1 MRGSIK
7 KKIGSKLLPL
17 SADNATVPEERPWY
31 IAHSMGSLVFF
42 FASWWGFILQA
53 VAIVH
58 FIRRRPDTYW
68 LFIILIGGWLGALI
82 YIAVEV
88 IPDAGLLSTSFQVFP
103 RRRRI
108 RELERAILDN
118 PSAGNYEEL
127 GLLYLD
133 DGDFA
138 RARAAYDKAI
148 SSRTDHADPFYR
160 RGIAEV
166 QLGDFAAAVPDLE
179 RAVSSDPNYDFHRA
193 KGLLAHAYAHTGQPE
208 KGEALFQQ
216 ATKISTISETYYNY
230 AQFLQSQGRVEEA
243 RQWAQ
248 KILDKRPTMPGYLR
262 RRERPWFR
270 KAQVLL
276 ARLRVQSR

>member
-1 MRGSIK
+1 
-7 KKIGSKLLPL
+7 
-17 SADNATVPEERPWY
+17 
-31 IAHSMGSLVFF
+31 MGSLLFF
-42 FASWWGFILQA
+42 FVSWWGFILQA

-82 YIAVEV
+82 YIVVEV
-88 IPDAGLLSTSFQVFP
+88 IPDAGLLGTSFQVFP

-133 DGDFA
+133 DADFS

-148 SSRTDHADPFYR
+148 SSRSDQADPFYR
-160 RGIAEV
+160 RGIAEG

-179 RAVSSDPNYDFHRA
+179 RAVSADPNYDFHRA
-193 KGLLAHAYAHTGQPE
+193 KGLLAQAYAQTGQPE
-208 KGEALFQQ
+208 KAEALFQQ

-230 AQFLQSQGRVEEA
+230 AQFLLSQGRPEEA
-243 RQWAQ
+243 REWAQ
-248 KILDKRPTMPGYLR
+248 KILDKGPTMPRYLR
-262 RRERPWFR
+262 RRERSWFR
-270 KAQVLL
+270 KAQLLL
-276 ARLRVQSR
+276 ARLRVQSK